1 MMAVIMSSFSKS
13 MAAKCHLPK
22 FGKSNLLVTEL
33 AHCIYSSAAT
43 SAAYSTLTSP
53 PPQIL
58 IGTKHLKHLNLSHNI
73 LNDVRK

>member
-1 MMAVIMSSFSKS
+1 MMAAIMSSFSKS
-13 MAAKCHLPK
+13 MVAKWQLPE

-33 AHCIYSSAAT
+33 AHCTYSSAAT
-43 SAAYSTLTSP
+43 SAAYSTLTS